1 MFRGEGPIAVLRFL
15 CENGWK
21 GVAVAAAAAGHVVG
35 VAVADLR
42 VRVAVVAAADAA
54 AAYVDAA
61 APEASNASDP
71 ALCQLVQSAAPVT

>member
-35 VAVADLR
+35 VAAAAVR
-42 VRVAVVAAADAA
+42 VRVAVVAA

-61 APEASNASDP
+61 APLEASMASDP
-71 ALCQLVQSAAPVT
+71 A